1 MAAND
6 DLKELAEQIM
16 KDKLVLRS
24 KKIQEF
30 LHEKRNLTAYQNGQK
45 KIDLYFAQ
53 EEKEEMIKKQE
64 VPAIKGHM
72 GLSKHRKKY
81 KRSKRCWICKSA
93 KHLKRKCPKNRCFSI
108 INMDIS
114 RWIAFTEKL
123 TLYFPSFGRITKKEK
138 KEKREDS
145 WKQRKRKSRKKWR

>member
-64 VPAIKGHM
+64 VPAKIGHM
-72 GLSKHRKKY
+72 DLSKHRKKY
-81 KRSKRCWICKSA
+81 KRGKRCWICKST
-93 KHLKRKCPKNRCFSI
+93 KHLKRKCPKNRCFFCNKYGHI
-108 INMDIS
+108 KADC
-114 RWIAFTEKL
+114 F
-123 TLYFPSFGRITKKEK
+123 
-138 KEKREDS
+138 
-145 WKQRKRKSRKKWR
+145 